1 MQVILLNGP
10 PRSGKDT
17 IGSLLANEI
26 EGAYC
31 DKFAAP
37 IIDHMYSNFGVS
49 CDDGGDKSV
58 PLDVLNG
65 FSRRQYAIAYSERWI
80 KPTLGEDWFGQQAAR
95 MVELRAGYPG
105 GRSVLRDNTTPWCS
119 TLIFTDSGFR
129 EEAIPV
135 VEAVKKRD
143 GTVVQVQLFRPGCS
157 FNGDSRGYW
166 DLEGVRSIQFFN
178 DGPLDELLMRVRR
191 ELVPAIIR

>member
-1 MQVILLNGP
+1 MLP
-10 PRSGKDT
+10 
-17 IGSLLANEI
+17 
-26 EGAYC
+26 
-31 DKFAAP
+31 
-37 IIDHMYSNFGVS
+37 
-49 CDDGGDKSV
+49 
-58 PLDVLNG
+58 
-65 FSRRQYAIAYSERWI
+65 
-80 KPTLGEDWFGQQAAR
+80 
-95 MVELRAGYPG
+95 
-105 GRSVLRDNTTPWCS
+105 DNNTPWSS

-135 VEAVKKRD
+135 VEAVKKLN
-143 GTVVQVQLFRPGCS
+143 GSVVQVQLFRPGCS